1 MIFTLAFIE
10 SHSSAEA
17 THSVFGFFQVPS
29 KLYPWVLL
37 LLLQVRGSAATHLGH
52 TIVIMWIGA
61 CVAHSSHRGHGYGR
75 S

>member
-1 MIFTLAFIE
+1 VQVIFTLAFIE

-37 LLLQVRGSAATHLGH
+37 LLLQVRAPPPHISDT
-52 TIVIMWIGA
+52 
-61 CVAHSSHRGHGYGR
+61 R
-75 S
+75 